1 MARRE
6 ATPAAPGSRA
16 LVVDLIRSSGPIS
29 RVELTAATGLTQPAI
44 SMIVRKLLTDG
55 IIRQTGSTS
64 TGGKPRQLLEINARA
79 RIGIGVQLGFESIT
93 LVATDTGGGVI
104 ARQQIDGAALAS
116 PEEVTERI
124 VGAYEDFVRGTAID
138 RRSIAGVA
146 AVAPGPIDQQAG
158 RVLGPPTL
166 HHWRDFPLRRALGAG
181 IGAPILLDND
191 AAAAGIGEYWSRGV
205 SRHRTFGTIY
215 VGTGIGA
222 GVVLDG
228 ALLRGASSNAVE
240 VGHISI
246 VPGGRECF
254 CGNRGCLERYA
265 APAVIVEGAR
275 DDPES
280 FIDLELAFRPEEQ
293 GRDLDVLSLAAI
305 NGHSAALALI
315 GKAADHLAEGAL
327 TLVNL
332 FDLDELVLTGPGVAI
347 AGSIYTRAIRSKLD
361 ERRFARRAHPLDV
374 SLSSNPRDAAAVGAS
389 SLVLQSTL
397 SPGHGPILQRHE
409 DDRAGA

>member
-6 ATPAAPGSRA
+6 STPAAPGSRA

-55 IIRQTGSTS
+55 IVRQTGSTS

-79 RIGIGVQLGFESIT
+79 RIAIGLQLGFESIT

-116 PEEVTERI
+116 PEEVTARL
-124 VGAYEDFVRGTAID
+124 VRAYDDFIRGTGID
-138 RRSIAGVA
+138 RGSIAGVA
-146 AVAPGPIDQQAG
+146 VVAPGPIDQAAG

-166 HHWRDFPLRRALGAG
+166 HHWRDHPLRQELGAG
-181 IGAPILLDND
+181 LGAPILLDND
-191 AAAAGIGEYWSRGV
+191 AAAAAIGEFWSRGV
-205 SRHRTFGTIY
+205 SRHRTFGSIY

-240 VGHISI
+240 IGHVTI

-254 CGNRGCLERYA
+254 CGNIGCLERYA
-265 APAVIVEGAR
+265 SPTVVVEEAR
-275 DDPES
+275 SDRAA
-280 FIDLELAFRPEEQ
+280 FADLDLAFRAEEHA
-293 GRDLDVLSLAAI
+293 RDFDVLSLAAI
-305 NGHSAALALI
+305 NGHPAALALI
-315 GKAADHLAEGAL
+315 ERAAGHLADGAL
-327 TLVNL
+327 ILANL

-347 AGSIYTRAIRSKLD
+347 AGSIHTRAIRARLD
-361 ERRFARRAHPLDV
+361 ERRFARRAHLIEV
-374 SLSSNPRDAAAVGAS
+374 ELSSNPRDAAAVGAS

-397 SPGHGPILQRHE
+397 SPGHGPVLLQPGGR
-409 DDRAGA
+409 DG

>member
-6 ATPAAPGSRA
+6 STPAAPGSRA

-29 RVELTAATGLTQPAI
+29 RVELTTATGLTQPAI

-55 IIRQTGSTS
+55 IISQTGSSS

-79 RIGIGVQLGFESIT
+79 RIAIGLQLGFESIT
-93 LVATDTGGGVI
+93 LVATDTSGGVI

-116 PEEVTERI
+116 PEEVTARL
-124 VGAYEDFVRGTAID
+124 VAAYDDFVRGTGID

-146 AVAPGPIDQQAG
+146 VVAPGPIDQSAG

-166 HHWRDFPLRRALGAG
+166 HHWRDFPLREELGAG
-181 IGAPILLDND
+181 LGAPILLDND

-205 SRHRTFGTIY
+205 SRHRTFGSIY

-240 VGHISI
+240 IGHVTI

-254 CGNRGCLERYA
+254 CGNLGCLERYA
-265 APAVIVEGAR
+265 APTVVVDEAR
-275 DDPES
+275 ADPTA
-280 FIDLELAFRPEEQ
+280 FADLDLAFRPEEHA
-293 GRDLDVLSLAAI
+293 RDFDVLSLAAI
-305 NGHSAALALI
+305 NGHPAASALI
-315 GKAADHLAEGAL
+315 ERAAGHLADGAL
-327 TLVNL
+327 ILANL

-347 AGSIYTRAIRSKLD
+347 AGSIHTRAIRARLD
-361 ERRFARRAHPLDV
+361 ERRFARRAHPIDV
-374 SLSSNPRDAAAVGAS
+374 ELSSNPRDAAAVGAS

-397 SPGHGPILQRHE
+397 SPGHGPVLLQPSLR
-409 DDRAGA
+409 

>member
-1 MARRE
+1 M
-6 ATPAAPGSRA
+6 
-16 LVVDLIRSSGPIS
+16 VDLIRSSGPIS

-55 IIRQTGSTS
+55 IIRQTGSTA

-79 RIGIGVQLGFESIT
+79 RIGIGIQLGFESIT

-116 PEEVTERI
+116 PEEVTERL
-124 VGAYEDFVRGTAID
+124 VRGYEDFVRGTGID
-138 RRSIAGVA
+138 RRAIAGVA
-146 AVAPGPIDQQAG
+146 AVAPGPIDQRAG
-158 RVLGPPTL
+158 RVLGPPSL
-166 HHWRDFPLRRALGAG
+166 HHWRDFPLRQALGAG

-191 AAAAGIGEYWSRGV
+191 AAAAGIGEFWSRGV
-205 SRHRTFGTIY
+205 SRHRTFGCIY

-246 VPGGRECF
+246 VPDGHECF

-265 APAVIVEGAR
+265 APTVVVDEAR
-275 DDPES
+275 ADHRS
-280 FIDLELAFRPEEQ
+280 FTDLELSFEAEDQ
-293 GRDLDVLSLAAI
+293 GRDFDVLSLAAI
-305 NGHSAALALI
+305 NGHAAALALVER
-315 GKAADHLAEGAL
+315 AADHLAQGAL

-347 AGSIYTRAIRSKLD
+347 AGSISTRAIRSRLD
-361 ERRFARRAHPLDV
+361 ERRFARRAHPLEV

-397 SPGHGPILQRHE
+397 SPGHGPILQRSDE
-409 DDRAGA
+409 A